1 MNIPE
6 RSSTCPKGLGAG
18 QEPVSP
24 AGWPVSWDTS
34 NSQGNPVSL
43 VQPLLHVRDEKTEL
57 QRGFISLFIG
67 FAADLLTH
75 LITGAAPH
83 FTGGIRRYA
92 VYV

>member
-1 MNIPE
+1 M
-6 RSSTCPKGLGAG
+6 
-18 QEPVSP
+18 
-24 AGWPVSWDTS
+24 
-34 NSQGNPVSL
+34 SL

-83 FTGGIRRYA
+83 FTGGIRRYG

>member
-1 MNIPE
+1 MDVPG
-6 RSSTCPKGLGAG
+6 RSSMCPKGLGAG

-24 AGWPVSWDTS
+24 AGWPVSWES
-34 NSQGNPVSL
+34 SKFQGNPGSL
-43 VQPLLHVRDEKTEL
+43 LQPLLHVRDEKSEL

-67 FAADLLTH
+67 FAANLLMR

-83 FTGGIRRYA
+83 FTGGIRRYV

>member
-1 MNIPE
+1 MDIPG

-24 AGWPVSWDTS
+24 AGWPVSWESS
-34 NSQGNPVSL
+34 NFQGNPGSL
-43 VQPLLHVRDEKTEL
+43 LQPLPHVRDEKSEL

-67 FAADLLTH
+67 FASDLLTR
-75 LITGAAPH
+75 LITGAASH
-83 FTGGIRRYA
+83 FTGGIRRSV

>member
-67 FAADLLTH
+67 FAAHLLTH

-83 FTGGIRRYA
+83 FTGGIRRYG

>member
-1 MNIPE
+1 MDIPG

-24 AGWPVSWDTS
+24 AGWQESS
-34 NSQGNPVSL
+34 NFQGNPGSL
-43 VQPLLHVRDEKTEL
+43 LQPLLHVRDEKSEL

-67 FAADLLTH
+67 FASDPLTR
-75 LITGAAPH
+75 LITGAASH
-83 FTGGIRRYA
+83 FTGGIRRYV